1 MPGILT
7 FTTAEV
13 APLVEQTLNTPPGQ
27 FKPNYED
34 LFNPK
39 LHHGGMV
46 KEKDGWPDKDNLD
59 LSKIEPALWLVADD
73 GVYLMSNGQQP
84 NVPEGSS
91 LPVAYAQ
98 ESNPKAPGADFD
110 DWYETKRSIMGGDDC
125 VISLPVEWFE
135 KAVKD
140 GREKIRIK
148 VMKTKIEMLD

>member
-7 FTTAEV
+7 FITTEV

-39 LHHGGMV
+39 LHFGGKV
-46 KEKDGWPDKDNLD
+46 KEKDGWPDKNNID

-73 GVYLMSNGQQP
+73 GVYLMSNGEQP
-84 NVPEGSS
+84 DVPEGQS

-110 DWYETKRSIMGGDDC
+110 GWYEAKHSIMGGDDC
-125 VISLPVEWFE
+125 VISLPIAWFE
-135 KAVKD
+135 RAVKD
-140 GREKIRIK
+140 GRETIRIK
-148 VMKTKIEMLD
+148 VMKTKIEML